1 MIINLLKL
9 KLNQVSQIDIDDI
22 VNIDSSYY
30 NETDIK
36 NISDVKVKGKVIDH
50 GEDEY
55 EILLNVKCDLTLTC
69 SISLEDV
76 IEKVDIDI
84 NEYISSIDENI
95 EENNKII
102 NNTIDLIPIIW
113 QNILLEVPLKVI
125 GPNVDRSNLHGN
137 GWKLITDEEELKEE
151 INPRLEKLK
160 DFIND

>member
-9 KLNQVSQIDIDDI
+9 KLNQISQIDIDDTI
-22 VNIDSSYY
+22 TIDEEYY
-30 NETDIK
+30 KDTDIK
-36 NISDVKVKGKVIDH
+36 NISEVKVKGKIIDH

-84 NEYISSIDENI
+84 SEYISSIDENM

-125 GPNVDRSNLHGN
+125 GPNVDRSKLHGD
-137 GWKLITDEEELKEE
+137 GWKLITNEEESKEE
-151 INPRLEKLK
+151 IDPRLEKLK